1 MDNITELKK
10 QANQH
15 LDFLVKD
22 YGFQKMENSVAY
34 EYSLLFK
41 SKKVHLEFLTEI
53 GDISLPALKFF
64 IYGINVD
71 LNKFSKD
78 SKLRELYRKNNSR
91 TAPKMEKFVEN
102 YSADQT
108 FNDSVLKMDFETQ
121 GVGEIDALMREIQG
135 ILKSNPTL
143 ITGGIIPIIKSK
155 I

>member
-10 QANQH
+10 QAHQH
-15 LDFLVKD
+15 LGFLVTD
-22 YGFQKMENSVAY
+22 YGFQKVENSVAY

-41 SKKVHLEFLTEI
+41 SKKVHLEFLTEM

-78 SKLRELYRKNNSR
+78 QKLSELYRKNNSR
-91 TAPKMEKFVEN
+91 TGPKMDEFVKN
-102 YSADQT
+102 YSLDKT
-108 FNDSVLKMDFETQ
+108 FNNTDLKKDFETQ
-121 GVGEIDALMREIQG
+121 GVREIEILMREIQG
-135 ILKSNPTL
+135 ILKSFPTL

>member
-10 QANQH
+10 QAHQH
-15 LDFLVKD
+15 LAFLVTD
-22 YGFQKMENSVAY
+22 YGFQEVENSVAY
-34 EYSLLFK
+34 EYSLIFK
-41 SKKVHLEFLTEI
+41 SKKVHLEFLTEM
-53 GDISLPALKFF
+53 GDISLPALKYL

-78 SKLRELYRKNNSR
+78 QKLSGLYRKNNSR
-91 TAPKMEKFVEN
+91 TDPKMEKFVKN
-102 YSADQT
+102 YSADHT
-108 FNDSVLKMDFETQ
+108 FNDADLKKDFERE
-121 GVGEIDALMREIQG
+121 GVGEIEALLQEIQV